1 MRRFYEAWKKEILLL
16 LRDPAG
22 LGILFVLPGVMV
34 FLITLIQDSA
44 LNAQRET
51 RQQILVCDL
60 DRDTLGQQLRRGFDA
75 SGFLEP
81 VYQVNN
87 AELNEADVLRLTSDG
102 TYKMGMIIPQG
113 VSARIRTNAGNV
125 LASVLGTEKTSAG
138 ADTARKEIRLVF
150 DPAVPSS
157 YKASVEIAM
166 ERNINAIQTGLL
178 VEAFSGKI
186 AELIPGAG
194 KVQLSADVTGVDFG
208 TEYSTGE
215 HTLIKPNS
223 VQHNVPAWTIF
234 AMFFIVIPL
243 GTNIVRE
250 KDNGIERRLRVI
262 PGSFDM
268 SVFGKISAYMLVCM
282 LQFALMLSTGLF
294 WLPMLGLPELVI
306 GSNVAALLAVALA
319 CALAGTAYGLFIGTL
334 ARTHEQAASF
344 GSISVLIMAAIGG
357 IWVPSFVMPPLVKN
371 LGSLSPRNW
380 GLNAFYDV
388 FLREGGLDMVWPHLL
403 RLFLFSCIL
412 LLAARIIAAFK
423 YR

>member
-81 VYQVNN
+81 VYVLDN
-87 AELNEADVLRLTSDG
+87 AELSKADVYRLTSDG
-102 TYKMGMIIPQG
+102 SYKMGMIIPEG
-113 VSARIRTNAGNV
+113 VSAQIRTNAGNI
-125 LASVLGTEKTSAG
+125 LASVLGTDKPA
-138 ADTARKEIRLVF
+138 ADTVRKTIQLVF

-178 VEAFSGKI
+178 VDAFSARI
-186 AELIPGAG
+186 AEFIPGAG
-194 KVQLSADVTGVDFG
+194 RVQLSTDVTGVDFS

-215 HTLIKPNS
+215 NSLIKPNS

-243 GTNIVRE
+243 STNIVRE

-262 PGSFDM
+262 PGSFDLSM
-268 SVFGKISAYMLVCM
+268 FGKISAYMLICM
-282 LQFALMLSTGLF
+282 VQFALMLSTGLF
-294 WLPMLGLPELVI
+294 WLPMLGLPVLVI
-306 GSNVAALLAVALA
+306 GNNVLTLLAVALT
-319 CALAGTAYGLFIGTL
+319 CALAATAYGLFIGIL

-344 GSISVLIMAAIGG
+344 GSISVLIMAAVGG
-357 IWVPSFVMPPLVKN
+357 IWVPSFVMPPLVKI
-371 LGSLSPRNW
+371 LGSVSPLNW
-380 GLNAFYDV
+380 ALNAFYDV
-388 FLREGGLDMVWPHLL
+388 FLREADLALVWPRLL
-403 RLFLFSCIL
+403 KLLLFTFIL
-412 LLAARIIAAFK
+412 LLAARITAAFK

>member
-44 LNAQRET
+44 LSAQRET

-81 VYQVNN
+81 IYTLNN
-87 AELNEADVLRLTSDG
+87 AELSESDVYRLTSDG
-102 TYKMGMIIPQG
+102 SYKMGMIIPKG
-113 VSARIRTNAGNV
+113 VSEQIRTNAGNV
-125 LASVLGTEKTSAG
+125 LASVLGTAKKPG
-138 ADTARKEIRLVF
+138 ADTVRKTIQLVF

-178 VEAFSGKI
+178 VDAFSARI
-186 AELIPGAG
+186 AEFIPGAG
-194 KVQLSADVTGVDFG
+194 RVQISADVTGVDFS

-215 HTLIKPNS
+215 NSLIKPNS

-243 GTNIVRE
+243 GTSIVRE

-262 PGSFDM
+262 PGSFDL
-268 SVFGKISAYMLVCM
+268 SVFGKISAYILICM
-282 LQFALMLSTGLF
+282 LQFALMLSTGLV
-294 WLPMLGLPELVI
+294 WLPMLGLPVLVI
-306 GSNVAALLAVALA
+306 GHNVLTLLIVALT
-319 CALAGTAYGLFIGTL
+319 CALAATAYGLFIGTL

-344 GSISVLIMAAIGG
+344 GSISVLIMAAVGG
-357 IWVPSFVMPPLVKN
+357 IWVPSFVMPPVVKT
-371 LGSLSPRNW
+371 LGSLSPLNW
-380 GLNAFYDV
+380 ALNAFYDV
-388 FLREGGLDMVWPHLL
+388 FLREADLALVWPQLL
-403 RLFLFSCIL
+403 KLTLFALVL
-412 LLAARIIAAFK
+412 LLAARFAAAFK